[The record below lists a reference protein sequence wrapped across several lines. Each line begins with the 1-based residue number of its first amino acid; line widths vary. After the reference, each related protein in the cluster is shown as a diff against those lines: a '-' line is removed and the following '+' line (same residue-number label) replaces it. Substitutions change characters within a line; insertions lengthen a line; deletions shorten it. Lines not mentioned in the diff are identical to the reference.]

1 MLYKIYSHS
10 NVDEK
15 YKCYLSNDICVGRI
29 IYNNRD
35 YYSLYSN
42 TEKYEDIA
50 IRNSNSFYLGFYE
63 LDGILYTIV
72 QESKKNINIRG
83 MCKKKNEPFGFPM
96 EDYQLKLYKVEK
108 IKEIFHIGE
117 VSLINQPL
125 IIKQWFNKHYLIS
138 DLVFIC

>member
-1 MLYKIYSHS
+1 MLYKTYSHS

-50 IRNSNSFYLGFYE
+50 IRNSNSFYLDFYE

-72 QESKKNINIRG
+72 QESKENINIRD

-96 EDYQLKLYKVEK
+96 EDYKLKLYKVEK
-108 IKEIFHIGE
+108 IKEKIHIDE

-125 IIKQWFNKHYLIS
+125 IIQQWFNKHYLIS